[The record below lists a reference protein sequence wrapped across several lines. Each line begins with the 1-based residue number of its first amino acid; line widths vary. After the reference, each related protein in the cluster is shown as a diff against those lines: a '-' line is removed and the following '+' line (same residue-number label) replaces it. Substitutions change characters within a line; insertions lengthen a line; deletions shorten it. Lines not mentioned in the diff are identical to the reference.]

1 MARFVKKGPATTY
14 AHALLTL
21 TQAIED
27 GKLGSRESAEAIAEV
42 ATLESMN
49 DDQVT
54 RLTPLNEGI
63 DQIFQNAKLDE
74 LIRSA
79 AGMDAKSDPKDFP
92 QYEAAFTAME
102 MTAAAIGDPKTYM
115 EAFRNPNTA
124 PNKTSVV
131 GSEESFTIESFDNFD
146 FTGFKAQS
154 ILTAGLSMASSP
166 FAQGVFKPVVIGA
179 AQSGLDIQVAVPQIY
194 NRTYRKSNGEPFD
207 FRKQSLV
214 KAALDHTILESNS
227 TKIVP
232 VSKTENDP
240 YLAAAADYAPKTVR
254 VGTVDVAIRPIKYGT
269 TVNLLGVSAHDA
281 ILKSG
286 EQTEMDTL
294 DPLVGM
300 GVQVLQIK
308 NAAKVGQLEIDISR
322 LPGALMNDVIE
333 GKQTDKY
340 GVFVGSVWVT
350 STDKMHDGAALS
362 TMDFE
367 SKLGLAPGTPWR
379 AKLSLRL
386 TATLDY
392 EKGDIRIDFTEAK
405 FGDVFTGVE
414 FKTRVLPTST
424 EYADFIAAA
433 ELKGLGF
440 FPESQRS
447 NSNMKDLGTVVDVG
461 HVFKFRLAVPM
472 EAPISSV
479 SPINQLGGGVS
490 MDTLSAVKRLRL
502 LGSAAT
508 VMLDFEKRLIA
519 SQGIE
524 NSGVAIGAFLVDP
537 TYIARKID
545 TQAVVQTMSSSQGLA
560 DLQNQIVN
568 AIVMQTNELILKSG
582 YRVALQVFTGSSNN
596 FEVNLVTDPLIENL
610 IMSSGDGR
618 TLGNQ
623 RRFTI
628 TSVDDLRF
636 RGKIYITV
644 SRTDVSGADPLNAGC
659 HLSAPSLVYKAITT
673 RSGVAAETQLLPR
686 EKFHMTCPLMA
697 VLTVEGLETYF
708 HSDLTP

>member
-1 MARFVKKGPATTY
+1 MARLAKKGPESTY
-14 AHALLTL
+14 AHALLSL
-21 TQAIED
+21 TQAID
-27 GKLGSRESAEAIAEV
+27 NGLLGSRESAAAIAEV

-54 RLTPLNEGI
+54 RLTDLNAGI
-63 DQIFQNAKLDE
+63 DKVFGDAKVDE

-79 AGMDAKSDPKDFP
+79 AGMTKESDPKDFP

-102 MTAAAIGDPKTYM
+102 MTAAAIGDPKAYM
-115 EAFRNPNTA
+115 EAFRNPSTA
-124 PNKTSVV
+124 PNKTTVV
-131 GSEESFTIESFDNFD
+131 GNEESFTVESFDNFD

-207 FRKQSLV
+207 FKKQSLV

-232 VSKTENDP
+232 VSKTDNDP
-240 YLAAAADYAPKTVR
+240 YLAPASKYTPKTVR
-254 VGTVDVAIRPIKYGT
+254 VGTVDVQVRPIQYGKV
-269 TVNLLGVSAHDA
+269 VNLLGVSAHDA
-281 ILKSG
+281 VLKAG

-294 DPLVGM
+294 DPLVGL

-308 NAAKVGQLEIDISR
+308 NGAKVGAVEIDISR
-322 LPGALMNDVIE
+322 LPGSLMNDVIE

-340 GVFVGSVWVT
+340 SLFTGSVWLT
-350 STDKMHDGAALS
+350 STDKMHDGLALS
-362 TMDFE
+362 TLGFE
-367 SKLGLAPGTPWR
+367 TQLGLAPGTPWR
-379 AKLSLRL
+379 VKLSYRL
-386 TATLDY
+386 GATLDY
-392 EKGDIRIDFTEAK
+392 EKGDVRVDLIEVLL
-405 FGDVFTGVE
+405 GDVFTGVE
-414 FKTRVLPTST
+414 FKTKVVTTSQQ
-424 EYADFIAAA
+424 YIDFKAAA
-433 ELKGLGF
+433 ELEGLGY

-479 SPINQLGGGVS
+479 SPISQLGGGVS

-524 NSGVAIGAFLVDP
+524 NSGVAIGAFLVDS

-659 HLSAPSLVYKAITT
+659 HLSAPSLVYKAVTT